1 MIVFGSPRR
10 YVQGPGVVALIGAE
24 LVRLGRSAIFV
35 AEEVIWQMV
44 SSQITSSCQIAGV
57 AGQHVRFGGEVTRAE
72 IDRLYAA
79 CADNTPDI
87 VVAIGGGKTIDA
99 SKALCNRLHA
109 RMVTM
114 PTIAS
119 NDSPTS
125 HIFVIYDEDH
135 CLVAVERMSA
145 NPDLVIVDTAIITK
159 APAILLSAGI
169 GDGVVKL
176 FEVEQCYQAGS
187 NNVFGGRGSIAALAL
202 ARACH
207 DTLRRD
213 GPAALA
219 AVARGTPD
227 AALENVVEACVLMSG
242 LAFENGGLSICHA
255 MTRGLSAVK
264 GPAEALHGLQV
275 AYGLLVQL
283 ELERRDATF
292 IDDMRIFFKATGLP
306 LSLRELGF
314 AGTSADILTIAEL
327 TTQAPHAKN
336 FHRLLGAEDVVAA
349 IQAVET
355 GRHLS
360 EVGNFPVFN
369 GAYW

>member
-10 YVQGPGVVALIGAE
+10 YVQGPGVAALIGEE
-24 LVRLGRSAIFV
+24 LARLGRSAIFV
-35 AEEVIWQMV
+35 AEDEIWRMV
-44 SSQITSSCQIAGV
+44 SAQVTASCQRAGV
-57 AGQHVRFGGEVTRAE
+57 SGQHVRFGGEVTRAE
-72 IDRLYAA
+72 IERLHAA
-79 CADNTPDI
+79 CAGKAPDI

-99 SKALCNRLHA
+99 SKALGTRLGA

-135 CLVAVERMSA
+135 RLVAVERMPA
-145 NPDLVIVDTAIITK
+145 NPDLVIVDTAIVVR

-169 GDGVVKL
+169 GDAVVKQ
-176 FEVEQCYQAGS
+176 FEVEQCHRAGS

-219 AVARGTPD
+219 AVARGVPD
-227 AALENVVEACVLMSG
+227 EALENVVEACVLMSG
-242 LAFENGGLSICHA
+242 LAFESGGLSICHA

-264 GPAEALHGLQV
+264 GPAQALHGLQV

-283 ELERRDATF
+283 ELERREAAF
-292 IDDMRIFFKATGLP
+292 VDDMRRFFAATGLP
-306 LSLRELGF
+306 VSLGELGF
-314 AGTSADILTIAEL
+314 DGTSADILTIAEL
-327 TTQAPHAKN
+327 TVQAPHARN
-336 FHRLLGAEDVVAA
+336 FQRPLVAGDIMAA
-349 IQAVET
+349 IEAVET
-355 GRHLS
+355 GRHFAG
-360 EVGNFPVFN
+360 V
-369 GAYW
+369 A